1 MYYANRPEWK
11 AVAVTEALI
20 LVLTLALIPVAVI
33 VSQVVGTRVDGRDL
47 RWLLGDVLVDL
58 TETEAAVGAGYLR
71 RHRLH
76 RVAGGLFGVALALVV
91 GVRWYG
97 QGGLALGTT
106 SPLADVL
113 FCGIAGVVVGALS
126 AETYRLRIPRSAPVA
141 ASLAERPGLP
151 LERHALVA
159 RALLGGSALLSLAAG
174 LAWDTWSGVVAT
186 TFGAIVVGVAEATR
200 SAVAHRRRPVLSER
214 AQALDGRLRG
224 FAAASVTRL
233 ELSIAALVAVW
244 AFGAFPDTG
253 PWMPVGAAGWLAGLV
268 LAVVQLRRAAP
279 RPPRG
284 WGGATLPR
292 TAPA

>member
-11 AVAVTEALI
+11 VATVTGTLI
-20 LVLTLALIPVAVI
+20 VVLALATVPVIVI
-33 VSQVVGTRVDGRDL
+33 VSQVIGARVDGRDL
-47 RWLLGDVLVDL
+47 RWLLGDVLPDL
-58 TETEAAVGAGYLR
+58 SEAEAAVGAGYLR

-76 RVAGGLFGVALALVV
+76 RVVGGLFGVALALVV
-91 GVRWYG
+91 GIRWYG
-97 QGGLALGTT
+97 QAGLALGTT

-126 AETYRLRIPRSAPVA
+126 AETYRLRIPRGAPVT

-151 LERHALVA
+151 LERHAWAA
-159 RALLGGSALLSLAAG
+159 RALLAGSGLVGVAAG
-174 LAWDTWSGVVAT
+174 LTWGSWSGVVAT
-186 TFGAIVVGVAEATR
+186 VCGAVVVGVAEATR

-233 ELSIAALVAVW
+233 ELSISALVAVW

-253 PWMPVGAAGWLAGLV
+253 PWVPVGAAGWLAGLV
-268 LAVVQLRRAAP
+268 VAVVQLRRAAP